1 MTSHRDYQAGEIISI
16 SLPFI
21 HVVTDNLKGK
31 ICDYCFV
38 ECKNNELGKCSRC
51 KKMFYCGKECQQ
63 KDWIRHKFECKF
75 FRKKYEPLT
84 HAYLQIEWI
93 DEFFRLVLRLYLYI
107 TENPESI
114 YEQYKLLND
123 ENSSICLNDI
133 RNWNC
138 PVIYPKRIMNV
149 EKFSNLLKIFQIEHN
164 IDILYKCFAIGAE
177 NFFKIYDYRMKEIGS
192 GLYLAESKFQH
203 CCQPNTKLLYNG
215 IQLVMRSI
223 KSIRNGEQIFINNI
237 RYCDING
244 QIFWSPTDKH
254 YYFTYKCGLCMNLER
269 FNEIDSEQSFKN
281 LRLEILR
288 LKN

>member
-1 MTSHRDYQAGEIISI
+1 
-16 SLPFI
+16 
-21 HVVTDNLKGK
+21 
-31 ICDYCFV
+31 
-38 ECKNNELGKCSRC
+38 
-51 KKMFYCGKECQQ
+51 MFYCGKECQQ

-84 HAYLQIEWI
+84 HAYLQLEWI

-123 ENSSICLNDI
+123 EYS
-133 RNWNC
+133 
-138 PVIYPKRIMNV
+138 K
-149 EKFSNLLKIFQIEHN
+149 
-164 IDILYKCFAIGAE
+164 

-244 QIFWSPTDKH
+244 QIFWSPSDKH
-254 YYFTYKCGLCMNLER
+254 YYFTYKCELCMNLEQIVKKFMSR
-269 FNEIDSEQSFKN
+269 NFNESYRLVKKFVKKLDKICYECN
-281 LRLEILR
+281 LDLILQKIFQLQLYVMIHQDDDDNVKELSLAELAKRLGIKFPNVYDKIFENVYFNQGETPMIFILKA
-288 LKN
+288 LANIEFNV